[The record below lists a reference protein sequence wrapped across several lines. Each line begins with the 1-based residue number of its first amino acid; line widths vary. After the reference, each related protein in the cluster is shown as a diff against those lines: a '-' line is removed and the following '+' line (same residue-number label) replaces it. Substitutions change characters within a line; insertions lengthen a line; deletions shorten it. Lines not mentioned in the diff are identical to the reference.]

1 MLTFCS
7 EYMIKSSDFSLNKL
21 GKAEYL
27 ALNIS
32 IINHFEWNGQILI

>member
-7 EYMIKSSDFSLNKL
+7 EYMIESIDFSLNKL

-32 IINHFEWNGQILI
+32 IISHFEWNGQILI

>member
-1 MLTFCS
+1 
-7 EYMIKSSDFSLNKL
+7 MIESIDFSLNKL

-32 IINHFEWNGQILI
+32 IISQFE

>member
-1 MLTFCS
+1 
-7 EYMIKSSDFSLNKL
+7 MIESIDFSLNKL

-32 IINHFEWNGQILI
+32 IISHFE